1 MDGGVTLLSGKKLR
15 PYNKPL
21 KHTIMAGGFAVID
34 FNAMLLEWVAC
45 GVLGIITGLVSVVW
59 DIIVLVKDVVIGA
72 FDLLLFVVYLVSG
85 GSAGKRWMA
94 CRQEFLLGIIF
105 SVWPSRQDFLPILG
119 RIEARSH
126 HRRRPAL

>member
-45 GVLGIITGLVSVVW
+45 GVLGIIRGLVSVVW
-59 DIIVLVKDVVIGA
+59 DIIVLVKDVVIGV
-72 FDLLLFVVYLVSG
+72 FDLLLFVATWFPAARREALDG
-85 GSAGKRWMA
+85 
-94 CRQEFLLGIIF
+94 L
-105 SVWPSRQDFLPILG
+105 PSRISSRHYFQRLAIPSRLSTNSG
-119 RIEARSH
+119 KN
-126 HRRRPAL
+126 